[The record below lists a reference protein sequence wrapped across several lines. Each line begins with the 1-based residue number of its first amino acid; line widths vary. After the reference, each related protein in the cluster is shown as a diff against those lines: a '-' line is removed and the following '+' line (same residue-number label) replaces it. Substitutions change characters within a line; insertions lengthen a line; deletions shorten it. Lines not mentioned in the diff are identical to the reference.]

1 MALDVDQLLDRR
13 RLKQQ
18 LTFWRVATVV
28 ALLAAVVVAAETLG
42 GLRRGDHVARLDI
55 EGVIVVDTERDEALR
70 SLSDDDRA
78 RAVIVAINS
87 PGGTVVGG
95 QALYAQ
101 LRALAAKKPVVAVMG
116 DVATSAAYMAA
127 LGCDRLIGREGS
139 LTGSIGVILQTADV
153 TGLLN
158 RLGIKPE
165 TIKSGP
171 LKAQP
176 NPLEPL
182 SSEARDATRQV
193 VLDIYDSFVALVQDR
208 RQLSRQQVLPLADG
222 RVFTGRQAVA
232 NGLIDAIGG
241 EADAMAWLQEAH
253 GISKDLPIRT
263 VQIGD
268 GSAEIARRLHG
279 AVKKFFFSE
288 RLSLDGLVS
297 LWQPGH

>member
-13 RLKQQ
+13 RLKRQ
-18 LTFWRVATVV
+18 LTVWRVATVV
-28 ALLAAVVVAAETLG
+28 ALVAAVAVAAETLG
-42 GLRRGDHVARLDI
+42 GLGRGDHVARLEI
-55 EGVIVVDTERDEALR
+55 EGVIAPDTQRDEALR
-70 SLSDDDRA
+70 SLTDDGSA

-95 QALYAQ
+95 QGLYAQ
-101 LRALAAKKPVVAVMG
+101 LRALAEKKPVVAVMG
-116 DVATSAAYMAA
+116 DVATSAAYMAV

-158 RLGIKPE
+158 HLGIKPE

-182 SSEARDATRQV
+182 SPEAREATRRV
-193 VLDIYDSFVALVQDR
+193 VFDVYDSFVALVQDR
-208 RQLSRQQVLPLADG
+208 RRLSREQVLPLADG

-232 NGLIDAIGG
+232 NGLIDALGG

-253 GISKDLPIRT
+253 GISKDLPVRT
-263 VQIGD
+263 VKIGD
-268 GSAEIARRLHG
+268 ESAEVVQWLHG
-279 AVKKFFFSE
+279 MVGKFFFSE

-297 LWQPGH
+297 LWQPGD

>member
-13 RLKQQ
+13 RLKRK
-18 LTFWRVATVV
+18 LTFWRVAAVV
-28 ALLAAVVVAAETLG
+28 AVLAAIVVAAETMG
-42 GLRRGDHVARLDI
+42 GLRRDDHVARLDI
-55 EGVIVVDTERDEALR
+55 EGVIAVDSERDEALR
-70 SLSDDDRA
+70 NLSDDDQA

-95 QALYAQ
+95 QVLYAH
-101 LRALAAKKPVVAVMG
+101 LRTLAEKKPVVAVMG

-158 RLGIKPE
+158 HLGIKPE

-182 SSEARDATRQV
+182 TPEAREATRQV
-193 VLDIYDSFVALVQDR
+193 VVDVYDSFVALVQDR
-208 RQLSRQQVLPLADG
+208 RKLSREQVLPLADG

-232 NGLIDAIGG
+232 NGLIDALGG
-241 EADAMAWLQEAH
+241 EADAMAWLQETH
-253 GISKDLPIRT
+253 GISAKLPIRR
-263 VQIGD
+263 VELGD
-268 GSAEIARRLHG
+268 KATEMAQWLRSVAG
-279 AVKKFFFSE
+279 KFFFSE

-297 LWQPGH
+297 LWQPGE